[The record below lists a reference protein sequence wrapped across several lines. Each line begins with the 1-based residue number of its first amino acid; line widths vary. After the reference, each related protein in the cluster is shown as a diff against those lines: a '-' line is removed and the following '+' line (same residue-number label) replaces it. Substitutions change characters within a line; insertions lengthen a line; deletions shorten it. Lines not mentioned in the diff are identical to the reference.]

1 MYFGRFFSL
10 DELVESIEAVSA
22 GDIQKIAQTFFD
34 ARHIGLTVLG
44 NLENFKIGREDL
56 VC

>member
-1 MYFGRFFSL
+1 
-10 DELVESIEAVSA
+10 VESIEAVSA
-22 GDIQKIAQTFFD
+22 GDIQEIARTFFD
-34 ARHIGLTVLG
+34 TRQIALTVLG